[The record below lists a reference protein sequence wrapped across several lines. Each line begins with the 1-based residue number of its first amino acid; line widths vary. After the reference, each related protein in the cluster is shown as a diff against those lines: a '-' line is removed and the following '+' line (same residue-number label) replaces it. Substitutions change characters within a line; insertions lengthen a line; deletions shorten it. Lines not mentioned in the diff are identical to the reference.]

1 MGRKSIVRINLP
13 LSENT
18 LALTSFAMNF
28 RLCSSEY
35 NSPLYSMDLPVSK
48 VAVCSLLKPA
58 ARHNLSRLI
67 MSLICG
73 NHFKVLFNNAVRVS
87 EKPADGFNGYAVR
100 QKYGRGVRVPR
111 CGDIKQ

>member
-1 MGRKSIVRINLP
+1 
-13 LSENT
+13 
-18 LALTSFAMNF
+18 
-28 RLCSSEY
+28 
-35 NSPLYSMDLPVSK
+35 
-48 VAVCSLLKPA
+48 
-58 ARHNLSRLI
+58 

-111 CGDIKQ
+111 CVDIKQ